1 MPLDRSH
8 AQATVQKNSNL
19 TSRRNFRCKWGATEK
34 LQIPPIEDFSPPSAV
49 GKTRILSRALR
60 PARRMGTD
68 GACAWELPS
77 AHKIHFRGRA
87 GGLLPPGGGS
97 RAAGGGEC
105 VKTISAQA
113 PVRAQT
119 SLHIVGAIIDRP
131 PGAKRPLYTP
141 QREREDRIS
150 GG

>member
-87 GGLLPPGGGS
+87 GGLAPAAEAKRPERLPPGGGS

-105 VKTISAQA
+105 VKTISAQT
-113 PVRAQT
+113 PVPRT
-119 SLHIVGAIIDRP
+119 NF
-131 PGAKRPLYTP
+131 TP
-141 QREREDRIS
+141 HRRGDH
-150 GG
+150 